1 MVQDQ
6 LSRRSSLEGGKADTF
21 TFTSCK
27 HALLQMSFLH
37 DRVPILGPKSD
48 PVVVAEL
55 INCSKAQRLGLAR
68 SASEGTNEMQWC
80 GVLDQAISK
89 TLWTSSP
96 RWMPMRKLACLS
108 QRKASHHAAKS
119 FLLKNLHPED
129 AFTELRKKGLAAAT
143 KKSSRVAADGL
154 LGLAHFEK
162 GAAVIEINSETDF
175 VARNDLFQSL
185 VLSVAKAA
193 STLEAVQQFS
203 SKPAALDLHD
213 LELVNVKLD
222 HASITRELCVRDA
235 VSEVAAITGENVRLR
250 RAFYISSQR
259 GIVSSYLHM
268 SPASGLSRLAGLVAL
283 EVEDD
288 QEGSHSE
295 TLKSLGSSLAMH
307 VVAARPLFLS
317 KELVD
322 SEVLEHERNIC
333 KAQASTAGKPEN
345 VVQKMVE
352 GRLAKYMEEV
362 VLLEQ
367 KYVAD
372 ETKWINVLLKE
383 TSKEIGKTAKI
394 EGFLRIEVGE
404 GIEKLEKDFAAEVAA
419 AAR

>member
-1 MVQDQ
+1 MC
-6 LSRRSSLEGGKADTF
+6 LAMARGAPLWRAATAICRGRSV
-21 TFTSCK
+21 
-27 HALLQMSFLH
+27 
-37 DRVPILGPKSD
+37 R
-48 PVVVAEL
+48 
-55 INCSKAQRLGLAR
+55 GLPR
-68 SASEGTNEMQWC
+68 IT
-80 GVLDQAISK
+80 AIG
-89 TLWTSSP
+89 
-96 RWMPMRKLACLS
+96 
-108 QRKASHHAAKS
+108 AKS
-119 FLLKNLHPED
+119 FSVDASSRTDLIKTLRERTGAPIKDVKEVLVKCEWNEEN

-143 KKSSRVAADGL
+143 KKSSRVAAEGL

-193 STLEAVQQFS
+193 STLKAVQQFS

-222 HASITRELCVRDA
+222 HASITRELRVRDA

-268 SPASGLSRLAGLVAL
+268 SPASGLSRLAGLVSL
-283 EVEDD
+283 EVEHD

-372 ETKWINVLLKE
+372 ETKRINVLLKE

>member
-1 MVQDQ
+1 MARGAP
-6 LSRRSSLEGGKADTF
+6 LWRAATAICRGRSV
-21 TFTSCK
+21 
-27 HALLQMSFLH
+27 
-37 DRVPILGPKSD
+37 R
-48 PVVVAEL
+48 
-55 INCSKAQRLGLAR
+55 GLPR
-68 SASEGTNEMQWC
+68 IT
-80 GVLDQAISK
+80 AIG
-89 TLWTSSP
+89 
-96 RWMPMRKLACLS
+96 
-108 QRKASHHAAKS
+108 AKS
-119 FLLKNLHPED
+119 FSVDASSRTDLIKTLRERTGAPIKDVKEVLVKCEWNEEN

-143 KKSSRVAADGL
+143 KKSSRVAAEGL

-193 STLEAVQQFS
+193 STLKASVL
-203 SKPAALDLHD
+203 SK
-213 LELVNVKLD
+213 ERSFMFGNFQLVNVKLD
-222 HASITRELCVRDA
+222 HASITRELRVRDA

-268 SPASGLSRLAGLVAL
+268 SPASGLSRLAGLVSL
-283 EVEDD
+283 EVEHD

-372 ETKWINVLLKE
+372 ETKRINVLLKE

-404 GIEKLEKDFAAEVAA
+404 GIEK
-419 AAR
+419 